1 MGNFTGSV
9 GAGGIL
15 QAINATGDQV
25 YRVPAHH
32 DIVDV
37 SIMKEDGS
45 GTMLAVEIYNNGVMV
60 TRRNMTAPWGLIDIH
75 LDLKKL

>member
-45 GTMLAVEIYNNGVMV
+45 GSDACS
-60 TRRNMTAPWGLIDIH
+60 R
-75 LDLKKL
+75 DL